1 MSRPKYWWY
10 DYVKKSIM
18 HSVGTGT
25 APETLQES
33 ISDMAVKKVLA
44 RTKGQYRGEERLKM
58 IDLVYKKRQHSVP
71 GAYIGGD
78 GTGLEPGICVCRS
91 KGNGFSLKCVSMP
104 YLFCKIA

>member
-71 GAYIGGD
+71 GAAVQLHISE
-78 GTGLEPGICVCRS
+78 GTARDWNREFVYAVA
-91 KGNGFSLKCVSMP
+91 KEMGFL
-104 YLFCKIA
+104 

>member
-18 HSVGTGT
+18 HSVSAGT

-44 RTKGQYRGEERLKM
+44 RTKGQYRGDERLKM

-71 GAYIGGD
+71 GAAVQLHISE
-78 GTGLEPGICVCRS
+78 GTARDWNREFVYAVA
-91 KGNGFSLKCVSMP
+91 KEMGFL
-104 YLFCKIA
+104 

>member
-18 HSVGTGT
+18 RSVGTGT

-44 RTKGQYRGEERLKM
+44 RTKGKYRGEERLKL

-71 GAYIGGD
+71 GAAVQLHISE
-78 GTGLEPGICVCRS
+78 GTARDWNREFVYAVA
-91 KGNGFSLKCVSMP
+91 KEMGFL
-104 YLFCKIA
+104 

>member
-71 GAYIGGD
+71 GAAVQLHVSE
-78 GTGLEPGICVCRS
+78 GTARDWNREFVYAVA
-91 KGNGFSLKCVSMP
+91 KEMGFL
-104 YLFCKIA
+104 

>member
-18 HSVGTGT
+18 RNLGTGT
-25 APETLQES
+25 APETWQES

-44 RTKGQYRGEERLKM
+44 RTKGQYRGDERLKM

-71 GAYIGGD
+71 GAAVQLHISE
-78 GTGLEPGICVCRS
+78 GTARDWNREFVYAVA
-91 KGNGFSLKCVSMP
+91 KEMGFL
-104 YLFCKIA
+104 

>member
-44 RTKGQYRGEERLKM
+44 RTKSQYRGEERLKM

-71 GAYIGGD
+71 GAAVQLHISE
-78 GTGLEPGICVCRS
+78 GTARDWNREFVYAVA
-91 KGNGFSLKCVSMP
+91 KEMGFL
-104 YLFCKIA
+104 